1 MTEVTI
7 PSSVQEM
14 GASEFYNCSNL
25 KRVIYEDGV
34 SGVISHYSFYG
45 CTSLEEVQIPASI
58 THFADTAFDNCNPD
72 VVLKV
77 KKDSYAENYA
87 IEHNLN
93 YEYY

>member
-1 MTEVTI
+1 
-7 PSSVQEM
+7 M